1 MSTTKTIYQ
10 QPYARW
16 LMSHHL
22 DDCERLDLYYSDAP
36 IWTVDDITR
45 CIKSRNNVAMG
56 VVDQAHNDELQ
67 GYMVYDCAQYSSVHV
82 YHLAWSTE
90 LFGAYLLEVIKQKL
104 VSNCTHNRT
113 YATIDVHERDVR
125 TQLLLQRYGY
135 RWIWTRKGSEGDVY
149 TFRIDRE

>member
-1 MSTTKTIYQ
+1 MSTAKTIHQ
-10 QPYARW
+10 QPYARR

-36 IWTVDDITR
+36 IWTVADITK
-45 CIKSRNNVAMG
+45 CIKAKNNVGLG

-67 GYMVYDCAQYSSVHV
+67 GYMVYDCAQYQCVHV

-90 LFGAYLLEVIKQKL
+90 LFAAYLLDVIKY
-104 VSNCTHNRT
+104 RT

-135 RWIWTRKGSEGDVY
+135 RWICTGKGSEGDVY